1 MKRQK
6 QYADCIGTSVEK
18 HDPAWGKSSQL
29 VSVRSGI
36 HVRDVV
42 YAAAR
47 KACGEAKFTKDGQA
61 FIAAINTSHAKLVAS
76 LPALVA

>member
-1 MKRQK
+1 
-6 QYADCIGTSVEK
+6 
-18 HDPAWGKSSQL
+18 
-29 VSVRSGI
+29 VRSGI